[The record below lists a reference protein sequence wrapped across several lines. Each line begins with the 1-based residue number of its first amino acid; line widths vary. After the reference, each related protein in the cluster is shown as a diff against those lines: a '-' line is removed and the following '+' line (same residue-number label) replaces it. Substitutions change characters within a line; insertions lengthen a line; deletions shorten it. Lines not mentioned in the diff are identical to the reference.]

1 MRLHRRFF
9 IELVRIE
16 QGMHIHGH
24 RKEISRPTDKKRANM
39 AQHEE
44 GARTAGGGG
53 MRIKKA
59 MFSAAPE
66 TLKKTSQ

>member
-1 MRLHRRFF
+1 
-9 IELVRIE
+9 
-16 QGMHIHGH
+16 MHIHGH
-24 RKEISRPTDKKRANM
+24 REEISRPTDKKKANM